1 MARIALTSITL
12 NTYQVLLNS
21 LVLNFDS
28 CRMRNI
34 YANLAKSR
42 IYYFLSSILQNL
54 DKAETQTKIIDS
66 QRIQMTNFQLSK
78 RHQEKA
84 TCFELANSLKIE
96 MSICKKKIYIL
107 CSSQRSS
114 IYERSAMSG
123 SQGLL
128 SSLKQQSSLLCMQ

>member
-1 MARIALTSITL
+1 MYFKHFICIWLKSTALALTSITL

-54 DKAETQTKIIDS
+54 DKAATQTKIIDS

-96 MSICKKKIYIL
+96 MSICKKKNYIML
-107 CSSQRSS
+107 KPND
-114 IYERSAMSG
+114 
-123 SQGLL
+123 LL
-128 SSLKQQSSLLCMQ
+128 TYDFFLYWK